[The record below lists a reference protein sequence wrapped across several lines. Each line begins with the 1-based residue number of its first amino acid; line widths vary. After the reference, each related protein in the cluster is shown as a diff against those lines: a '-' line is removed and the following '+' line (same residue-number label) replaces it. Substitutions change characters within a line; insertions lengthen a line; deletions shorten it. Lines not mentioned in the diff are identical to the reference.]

1 MLNAGHTAPAIA
13 GLPGERPVLLAFFK
27 VSCPTC
33 QFTFPYLER
42 MSGKIPVVGI
52 SQNNTELTDEFR
64 RAFRLTFPILIDGR
78 GYPASNAYRIR
89 TVPSLFLVEPDGRIS
104 LAVTG
109 FSRAD
114 LASIG
119 ERFGAAPFRDDE
131 RVPEFKPG

>member
-1 MLNAGHTAPAIA
+1 MTGLGDTGEFGPAGFVVT
-13 GLPGERPVLLAFFK
+13 GLGA
-27 VSCPTC
+27 STC

-42 MSGKIPVVGI
+42 MSGKTPVIGI
-52 SQNNTELTDEFR
+52 SQNNQELTDEFR
-64 RAFRLTFPILIDGR
+64 RAFPITFPILLDGK
-78 GYPASNAYRIR
+78 GYPASNAYRIAS
-89 TVPSLFLVEPDGRIS
+89 VPSLFLIETDGRIS

-119 ERFGAAPFRDDE
+119 ERFGAAPFREGE